1 MVRCRT
7 LGGCYPAAGGAD
19 GPTIPSRRKRVQMRL
34 VLKLIDSITNYSGRA
49 ACLLAIVLIM
59 VLAGETVLRYGFG
72 RPTMWGYE
80 LSYMVGASMAVFAWS
95 YTHLRKGHVRVD
107 LIYSRLS
114 LRGRA
119 IIDVVCSVLFLAPF
133 LYVLVL
139 AGYNS
144 VGRAIRLNEVLTM
157 SSWMP
162 PAWPIRTIVFVG
174 FVFFALQCIAQF
186 VRDVYALV
194 WNRSYD

>member
-1 MVRCRT
+1 
-7 LGGCYPAAGGAD
+7 
-19 GPTIPSRRKRVQMRL
+19 MRL
-34 VLKLIDSITNYSGRA
+34 VVKLIDSITDYVGRA

-72 RPTMWGYE
+72 KPTMWGYE

-95 YTHLRKGHVRVD
+95 YTHFRKGHVRVD

-114 LRGRA
+114 IRA
-119 IIDVVCSVLFLAPF
+119 RAVIDVVCSLIFLAPL

-144 VGRAIRLNEVLTM
+144 VGFAIRMREVLTM

-162 PAWPIRTIVFVG
+162 PAWPIRTIVFIG
-174 FVFFALQCIAQF
+174 FTLFCLQCIAQF

-194 WNRSYD
+194 WNRTYD

>member
-1 MVRCRT
+1 
-7 LGGCYPAAGGAD
+7 
-19 GPTIPSRRKRVQMRL
+19 MRQA
-34 VLKLIDSITNYSGRA
+34 LKLIDSLTYYVGRV
-49 ACLLAIVLIM
+49 ACLLAIVLIA

-80 LSYMVGASMAVFAWS
+80 LSYMVGASMAVTAWS
-95 YTHLRKGHVRVD
+95 YTHLRRSHVRVD

-119 IIDVVCSVLFLAPF
+119 IIDVVCSILFLAPF
-133 LYVLVL
+133 LYVLIL

-144 VGRAIRLNEVLTM
+144 IGFAIRMNEVLTM

-162 PAWPIRTIVFVG
+162 PAWPIRTIIFVG
-174 FVFFALQCIAQF
+174 FALFALQCISQF

-194 WNRSYD
+194 WNRAYD